1 MINLTNPL
9 EILGVIGGTAKVGYQ
24 SMVITSLSVD
34 TVQDS
39 ATGQVELRSS
49 VPNRPPIQG
58 RIQILTNVDPSV
70 TIEFQSLGFFK
81 KIAISGA
88 QRTTISNVFQALK
101 ADVEKGLVTLGLA
114 DGVQS

>member
-1 MINLTNPL
+1 MITLTNPL
-9 EILGVIGGTAKVGYQ
+9 EILGVIGGTAKVGYE
-24 SMVITSLSVD
+24 SMVITLLSVN

-49 VPNRPPIQG
+49 VVNRPPIRG
-58 RIQILTNVDPSV
+58 TVRILTNVDPSI
-70 TIEFQSLGFFK
+70 TIEFESLGFFK

-88 QRTTISNVFQALK
+88 QRTTVSAVFQALK
-101 ADVEKGLVTLGLA
+101 ADVEKGLVNLGLA